1 MASRYRSLALYS
13 VLLAALT
20 GAWLAQ
26 GLMDS
31 HDFPPWWAMVLCI
44 AACLFVWQFGLPA
57 PRVGL
62 ISMER
67 VPQVGLLLVFD
78 APVAASICA
87 VASLMWPLLNR
98 RYSQGSLTVAALR
111 AVHNPAMTVLMLLI
125 AGGVY
130 EAAGGRSIRCRSRT

>member
-1 MASRYRSLALYS
+1 MVSRYRSLALYS

-20 GAWLAQ
+20 GAWLVH
-26 GLMDS
+26 GPVDS
-31 HDFPPWWAMVLCI
+31 HDFPPWWAIVLCV

-67 VPQVGLLLVFD
+67 VPQVGLLLVLD

-87 VASLMWPLLNR
+87 VASRCGPC
-98 RYSQGSLTVAALR
+98 STAATAR
-111 AVHNPAMTVLMLLI
+111 A
-125 AGGVY
+125 
-130 EAAGGRSIRCRSRT
+130 R